1 MARTADYSD
10 TQKYSS
16 RKSFDGKPVEPGK
29 VLVPFRQDLMEHP
42 KEVCIEKNFTTMH
55 LGGIKFKIGFMA
67 INESGFAAYMQD
79 FWKSINDELT
89 ARSSGRC
96 IIGHNPDET
105 DIFCPHF
112 RRCMG
117 CPKKGLHE
125 RRIPNHLDILSL
137 NYEYKNEK
145 FDIEDTSLIPVADQI
160 INTLEP
166 ESSVDSGGFFMAR
179 RRKMDPERKAFIS
192 SLPEHYQR
200 KGAQDIHHLRAAQ
213 AAGRHPAGIGLTDM
227 RWNALNSS

>member
-10 TQKYSS
+10 TQKYSI

-29 VLVPFRQDLMEHP
+29 VLVPFRQDLMKHP

-96 IIGHNPDET
+96 IIGHNPYET
-105 DIFCPHF
+105 DLFCPHS

-145 FDIEDTSLIPVADQI
+145 FDIEDTSLIPVAEI
-160 INTLEP
+160 
-166 ESSVDSGGFFMAR
+166 G
-179 RRKMDPERKAFIS
+179 
-192 SLPEHYQR
+192 
-200 KGAQDIHHLRAAQ
+200 RA
-213 AAGRHPAGIGLTDM
+213 HV
-227 RWNALNSS
+227 